1 MMSSIIL
8 NILKTLIIFVLI
20 NIIGSDSGA
29 VSNPTKQ
36 QNKFTKL
43 NQVFKRKNKQY
54 YAISK
59 DGSLIFPA
67 LKAISCKN
75 IPLLKNVNSF
85 NNEYDEDILNRSHV
99 YIIKNG
105 EVPGWDGMKIPIHY
119 SSEYS
124 KLRLK
129 PPEKSKS
136 ISIFPPV
143 VAERFMLFALEE
155 CLLPSKF
162 FIQVAFCTFDAIYPF
177 LEGVPSGEVMQDIVG
192 AAMYSVNK
200 IGDDFSFDTKYCRK
214 AIAMIPDSRINLEV
228 DSKCNDI
235 SLCMHQDH
243 FPQLSRSLS
252 VFTLDQLIE
261 KSFILHGLEYQL
273 RVRKLIQS
281 ILWKIIK
288 FAHKSNIKREN
299 MNPNRLFSI
308 IRAYV
313 LTLYIRHSS
322 QIIPG
327 WYLNKFPSAKNSLS
341 FVYVKN
347 EDYTEQSA
355 YINYCAR
362 KLKWWLDAFQPIV
375 SPIFPN
381 MDTKD
386 EVSRSACFQAG
397 RAGFVSNEEFDFSN
411 MIEEGTES
419 VDLLNLQLPI
429 ILKKSEEEIKYIRNN
444 NLRKAQENRK
454 WTSCHESYPYSLNGR
469 MFRETIHEKDKLNLQ
484 NLAQKGEVSQDK
496 DTLLDEVKDLLRRK
510 KNGDELS
517 IKYENIFDTN
527 NKESNKKTSFS
538 PVEFIAQLKQDNI
551 DLESRDANTSNIS
564 YKPSRSIIGDQL
576 IQPQSTHF
584 LKQGV
589 YGNAMDDTN
598 SGFEEDEIEEFEDED
613 EFESENDN
621 DYSTK

>member
-1 MMSSIIL
+1 
-8 NILKTLIIFVLI
+8 
-20 NIIGSDSGA
+20 
-29 VSNPTKQ
+29 
-36 QNKFTKL
+36 
-43 NQVFKRKNKQY
+43 
-54 YAISK
+54 
-59 DGSLIFPA
+59 
-67 LKAISCKN
+67 
-75 IPLLKNVNSF
+75 
-85 NNEYDEDILNRSHV
+85 
-99 YIIKNG
+99 
-105 EVPGWDGMKIPIHY
+105 
-119 SSEYS
+119 
-124 KLRLK
+124 
-129 PPEKSKS
+129 
-136 ISIFPPV
+136 
-143 VAERFMLFALEE
+143 MLFALEE

-252 VFTLDQLIE
+252 VFNLEQLIE

-288 FAHKSNIKREN
+288 SAHKSNIKREH

-322 QIIPG
+322 LIIPG

-454 WTSCHESYPYSLNGR
+454 WTSHYESYPYSLNGR
-469 MFRETIHEKDKLNLQ
+469 MFQDIIHEKDKLNLQ
-484 NLAQKGEVSQDK
+484 NLAQEAELSQDK
-496 DTLLDEVKDLLRRK
+496 DTLLDEVKDLLGRK
-510 KNGDELS
+510 KNGDEPS

-527 NKESNKKTSFS
+527 GRESDKKTSFS

-551 DLESRDANTSNIS
+551 DLESHDANTSNIS
-564 YKPSRSIIGDQL
+564 YKPRSIIRDQL
-576 IQPQSTHF
+576 IQPQSTHS
-584 LKQGV
+584 LKQGI

-621 DYSTK
+621 NYSTK

>member
-8 NILKTLIIFVLI
+8 NIFKTLIIFLLI
-20 NIIGSDSGA
+20 NIIGSDSSA
-29 VSNPTKQ
+29 VSNPSKK
-36 QNKFTKL
+36 QNKYTKL
-43 NQVFKRKNKQY
+43 NQVFRRKSKQY
-54 YAISK
+54 YNISK

-75 IPLLKNVNSF
+75 IPILKNVNSF
-85 NNEYDEDILNRSHV
+85 NNEYDEVDRSHV

-119 SSEYS
+119 SSEHS

-129 PPEKSKS
+129 PPEKSRS

-177 LEGVPSGEVMQDIVG
+177 LEGIPSGEIMQDIVG

-200 IGDDFSFDTKYCRK
+200 IGSDFSFDTKYCRK

-228 DSKCNDI
+228 DYKCNDI

-243 FPQLSRSLS
+243 LPQLSRSLNAYS
-252 VFTLDQLIE
+252 LDQLIE

-273 RVRKLIQS
+273 KVGELIQS

-288 FAHKSNIKREN
+288 SAHKSNIKRDH

-308 IRAYV
+308 IRAYI

-322 QIIPG
+322 QIVPG
-327 WYLNKFPSAKNSLS
+327 WYVNKFPSAKNSLS
-341 FVYVKN
+341 FVNVKN

-355 YINYCAR
+355 YINNCAR

-386 EVSRSACFQAG
+386 EISKSACFQAG

-429 ILKKSEEEIKYIRNN
+429 ILKRSEGEIKYIRNN

-454 WTSCHESYPYSLNGR
+454 WTSYHDSYPYSLNGKI
-469 MFRETIHEKDKLNLQ
+469 FRENSHVKDQLSLQ
-484 NLAQKGEVSQDK
+484 NLAQEVKVNQVK
-496 DTLLDEVKDLLRRK
+496 DTLLDEVKDLLGRK
-510 KNGDELS
+510 KDELS
-517 IKYENIFDTN
+517 IKYEHNFDTN
-527 NKESNKKTSFS
+527 SKESHKKTPFS
-538 PVEFIAQLKQDNI
+538 PVEFIAQLRQDNI
-551 DLESRDANTSNIS
+551 AFESHDSNTNNTFFR
-564 YKPSRSIIGDQL
+564 PRSIISDQL
-576 IQPQSTHF
+576 IQPQSPHS
-584 LKQGV
+584 LKQGIH
-589 YGNAMDDTN
+589 GNVVDDTN
-598 SGFEEDEIEEFEDED
+598 SEFEEDEIEEFEDE
-613 EFESENDN
+613 FESENDN
-621 DYSTK
+621 YST